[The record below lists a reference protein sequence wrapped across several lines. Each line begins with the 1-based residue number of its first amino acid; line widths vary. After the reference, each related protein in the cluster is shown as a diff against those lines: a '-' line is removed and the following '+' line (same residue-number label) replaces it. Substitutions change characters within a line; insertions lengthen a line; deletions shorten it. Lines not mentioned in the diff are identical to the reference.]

1 MQKKKNLKALA
12 RVDGNIS
19 SSVVNLSDLN
29 VEKME
34 INVKKHNLKDQ
45 FKEMTERMIQQ
56 NNMEIISQKIKNW
69 KNKSKKLPLLSKA
82 INENDNS

>member
-1 MQKKKNLKALA
+1 MIFYAKKKKFKSFSKS
-12 RVDGNIS
+12 RWQYFK
-19 SSVVNLSDLN
+19 LSCQFVYLN

-56 NNMEIISQKIKNW
+56 NNMEIISQKIKN
-69 KNKSKKLPLLSKA
+69 
-82 INENDNS
+82 